1 MISIVI
7 SDTFHTAC
15 NLMNTSD
22 VNLFNSVVKL
32 VLSALLGSII
42 GYERKGKGQAAGVGT
57 FSLISV
63 GATLAMILSIYI
75 PQEYLGLKNG
85 DPGRLAAQV
94 ITGIGFLGAG
104 TIIRTKGSIKGL
116 TTAAGIW
123 AMAMVGMAIGCGL
136 YWVGIIT
143 TVLIL
148 TVFVYFGAYE
158 QYVNLGWKS
167 KTLSIECSGTDVD
180 VARLRNVLQARKIK
194 VVDTF
199 LKQDYRNGVTVVS
212 FMILIK
218 SHYDMLSLFDEIK
231 ENANVMTIM
240 IDSDKLI

>member
-42 GYERKGKGQAAGVGT
+42 GYERKGKGQTTGVGT

-123 AMAMVGMAIGCGL
+123 AMAMVGMAVGCGL

-167 KTLSIECSGTDVD
+167 KTLSIECSGADVD